1 MDWGELIAAIILGS
15 AALIVAAC
23 KRWRFLYIIVCA
35 VGSIGMPLGFSA
47 RIYDAATGKAAHRT
61 LLLIVLFSIIVIIA
75 LICGR
80 RLLPLLLYRMV
91 FLFGCVYFIFV
102 SAGLFDHYYL
112 IHASVDPKTV
122 QYLAGHQNSKITMD
136 IYAKVK
142 YNKADE
148 LAEAM
153 RGAFALWDASA

>member
-1 MDWGELIAAIILGS
+1 
-15 AALIVAAC
+15 
-23 KRWRFLYIIVCA
+23 
-35 VGSIGMPLGFSA
+35 MPLGFSA